1 MAIYT
6 GKGDTG
12 RSGTKTRMNIP
23 KSSPVFDLI
32 GTLDEAAAV
41 LGSALHQVPTAV
53 QPIIREL
60 QKHLDALVDEV
71 AGKGKFANAE
81 QIEHLESA
89 IDAMTASLPDD
100 LPLHG
105 SSAGG
110 AALDVARTVVR
121 RAERHAVAASQTG
134 GITRELLAWLNR
146 LSSMLFALSCVCDA
160 AQAAVPSPA
169 AHKTICVSGEALCD
183 DALRLCLAVRAK
195 AREMGFSAVT
205 AVCDAGGHLVAL
217 IRDDDALFAS
227 VDIATNKAFTAVSL
241 KMSTADLAPLAAP
254 GGSLYG
260 IQETNGGRI
269 VVFGGGAPL
278 VRDGSIVGGLGVSG
292 GSAQQDTA
300 LCEYGLH
307 FFEKEL

>member
-1 MAIYT
+1 MAFYT
-6 GKGDTG
+6 GQGDTG

-32 GTLDEAAAV
+32 GTLEEASAALGNALHSSPAAV
-41 LGSALHQVPTAV
+41 HPV
-53 QPIIREL
+53 IEEL
-60 QKHLDALVDEV
+60 RKHLAALVDEV
-71 AGKGKFANAE
+71 AGKTKFATAE
-81 QIEHLESA
+81 QVAHLESA
-89 IDAMTASLPDD
+89 IDTMTASLPED

-110 AALDVARTVVR
+110 AALDVARTVIR

-146 LSSMLFALSCVCDA
+146 LSSLLFALSCVCDA
-160 AQAAVPSPA
+160 AHTAPAPPAVS
-169 AHKTICVSGEALCD
+169 ISGNALCD

-195 AREMGFSAVT
+195 AREMGFHAVA
-205 AVCDAGGHLVAL
+205 AVCDAGGNPVVLL
-217 IRDDDALFAS
+217 RDDDALIAS
-227 VDIATNKAFTAVSL
+227 VDIAANKAFTAVSL

-260 IQETNGGRI
+260 IQETNKGRI

-292 GSAQQDTA
+292 GTAQQDTA
-300 LCEYGLH
+300 LCEYGLQY
-307 FFEKEL
+307 FEKEM